1 MRIISGKA
9 KGRRLTAPDTPAT
22 RPVTDRARE
31 AVFSMIGAW
40 VDEATVLDLYAGSGS
55 FGLEA
60 LSRGATTATFV
71 ETGNRALEA
80 LRQNIKGVSL
90 GGTLVTSKVRDF
102 LERSTGAFDLVFID
116 PPWDMASS
124 ALADDL
130 TALDRL
136 LGARAEVILSRRHTD
151 AVPEA
156 PPNWSVA
163 TDRRYGDTR
172 IVRYEKEAETE

>member
-1 MRIISGKA
+1 MRIIGGKA
-9 KGRRLTAPDTPAT
+9 KGRRLVAPDTPAT

-40 VDEATVLDLYAGSGS
+40 VEEATVLDLYAGSGS

-71 ETGNRALEA
+71 ESGNRALEA
-80 LRQNIKGVSL
+80 LRQNIKGVGL
-90 GGTLVTSKVRDF
+90 GGTLVTSKVGDF
-102 LERSTGAFDLVFID
+102 LERSTGEFDLVFID
-116 PPWDMASS
+116 PPWDLASS

-151 AVPEA
+151 TVPEA

-172 IVRYEKEAETE
+172 IVRYEKDAEAV